1 MASTILFLL
10 PSFPFTASFLT
21 PREKAIAQARVNRDH
36 RPQSHGGMSGWE
48 GFKAVVNDFNA
59 WALMVIYASCECIPL
74 SKAPRTDFNSPV
86 NVGVATISYFLPT
99 VCVTACAY
107 THIHPLTTFLT
118 HS

>member
-1 MASTILFLL
+1 MSTQIEAIPTLIMASTILFLL

-59 WALMVIYASCECIPL
+59 WALMVIYASCGYIL
-74 SKAPRTDFNSPV
+74 LWQGLA
-86 NVGVATISYFLPT
+86 
-99 VCVTACAY
+99 
-107 THIHPLTTFLT
+107 LT
-118 HS
+118 